1 MNRVFQ
7 TNVNQ
12 PTQELMDDALKAMM
26 EHPANNALI
35 DNYREA
41 KRQMAE
47 AEARQ
52 TVEEL
57 VTEFLASACRDPHGD
72 TLH

>member
-52 TVEEL
+52 TVE
-57 VTEFLASACRDPHGD
+57 DW
-72 TLH
+72 